1 MTVVAFAGRR
11 VDATSADTP
20 RFPVTSI
27 DMVAARIR
35 DALRTLEASVLVASA
50 AAGADLLAMREAGS
64 LGLRRRVVLPVAPAE
79 FVAGSVA
86 DRPGEWARLFE
97 TIVAD
102 AERAGD
108 LVVLSAGNEYD
119 GYSAVTDAIIT
130 ETRAIAD
137 ALKLQTA
144 ALVAWDGQSR
154 GDGDLTDVFRQRATA
169 SGLVVHEIDTLRR

>member
-11 VDATSADTP
+11 VDATSADTS

-27 DMVAARIR
+27 DIVAARIR
-35 DALRTLEASVLVASA
+35 DALRTLDASVLVASA

-64 LGLRRRVVLPVAPAE
+64 LGLRRRVVLPVTPAE
-79 FVAGSVA
+79 FVADSVA
-86 DRPGEWARLFE
+86 DRPGEWKRLFE

-108 LVVLSAGNEYD
+108 LVVLSAGN
-119 GYSAVTDAIIT
+119 GYEGYTAVTDAIIA

-137 ALKLQTA
+137 VLKLQAA

-169 SGLVVHEIDTLRR
+169 SGLVVHEIDTLRH